1 MLLRLPLP
9 LRVFVV
15 LSCVLLGSAAGA
27 RACIA
32 SVKEAGRCHPK
43 GSVTAVPASGCCA
56 APAQSSGCSQSS
68 RDACME
74 VVRVLC
80 CPVALTIEAD
90 GKGRT

>member
-27 RACIA
+27 RACIT
-32 SVKEAGRCHPK
+32 SVKVPGRCTPTD
-43 GSVTAVPASGCCA
+43 SVTAVLTSGCCA
-56 APAQSSGCSQSS
+56 APAQSSGCSQSC

-74 VVRVLC
+74 VVRELS
-80 CPVALTIEAD
+80 CPVALTVKAD
-90 GKGRT
+90 GKIQT